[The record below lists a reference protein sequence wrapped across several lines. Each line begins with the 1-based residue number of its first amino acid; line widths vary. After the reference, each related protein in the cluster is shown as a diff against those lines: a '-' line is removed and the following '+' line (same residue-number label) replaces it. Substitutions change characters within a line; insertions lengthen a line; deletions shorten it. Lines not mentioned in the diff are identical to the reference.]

1 MPGPR
6 LDQLYQYPS
15 GWSTGVAIVE
25 RAQVVIKY
33 TKKAPALPTGQP
45 LLRAARGNDSTVL
58 SQLPSFY
65 FIYFIFLRR
74 LEIRIFMW
82 HLLIFKLLAKEI

>member
-1 MPGPR
+1 M
-6 LDQLYQYPS
+6 
-15 GWSTGVAIVE
+15 GVAIIE

-65 FIYFIFLRR
+65 FIYLFLKR